1 MSKWFRCKIEGIS
14 KEQAKTYL
22 TENSDGYVYFDFS
35 KIVPVPDHLQ
45 FHNGLSL
52 NDGLEMMKR
61 HIMAVEFLKLLNI
74 KECSACNTMTDMFS
88 DWLAWTKEN
97 WDVDIQP
104 IEFEIFEDCI
114 YISTI
119 NAVPVPIFKKLSEI
133 LNTKIKLVYS
143 SDVYRHDTGRIVFDC
158 GKTVSEFYP
167 ENGSNEAA
175 RIFVESWYYGMEG

>member
-22 TENSDGYVYFDFS
+22 TENSDGYAYFDFG
-35 KIVPVPDHLQ
+35 KIVPVPEHLQ

-61 HIMAVEFLKLLNI
+61 HI
-74 KECSACNTMTDMFS
+74 
-88 DWLAWTKEN
+88 
-97 WDVDIQP
+97 
-104 IEFEIFEDCI
+104 IEFEIFGDCI

-119 NAVPVPIFKKLSEI
+119 NAVPIPVFKKLSEV
-133 LNTKIKLVYS
+133 LNTKIKLAYS
-143 SDVYRHDTGRIVFDC
+143 CDVYGHDAGRIVFDC

-167 ENGSNEAA
+167 ENGSNEAV
-175 RIFVESWYYGMEG
+175 RIFVESWYYGMED